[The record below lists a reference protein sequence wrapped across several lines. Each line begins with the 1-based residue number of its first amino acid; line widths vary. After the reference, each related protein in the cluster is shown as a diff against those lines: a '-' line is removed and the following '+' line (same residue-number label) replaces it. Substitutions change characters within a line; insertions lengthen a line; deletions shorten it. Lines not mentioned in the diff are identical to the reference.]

1 MLSAAT
7 FTCRYCSRA
16 FTSEPGRRSHV
27 QQNAACRQTMLEA
40 ETSSSS
46 KNPKH
51 HHGEESISE
60 TEDAEMS
67 DLQDDRSPSPHHN
80 AHEVPIF
87 PPENLNSPIPSN
99 ASVSEVTIEEV
110 EDIDAP
116 GQSSGEGEMSE
127 EGVGFEFIE
136 DYPAEAGTPGPG
148 RRKKTPFEKLKRAQR
163 EENQEPWSPFAN
175 EEEWELARWL
185 MTAGVSQARVDEFL
199 KLSIVS
205 AIVQTQ
211 PSLLMQFSK
220 DTKVYQAIVSQQTST
235 LGKNRCSA

>member
-1 MLSAAT
+1 
-7 FTCRYCSRA
+7 
-16 FTSEPGRRSHV
+16 
-27 QQNAACRQTMLEA
+27 MLEA

-67 DLQDDRSPSPHHN
+67 DLQDDRSPSPHHD

-116 GQSSGEGEMSE
+116 GLVLRQLWLHSGFSREPTSANML
-127 EGVGFEFIE
+127 
-136 DYPAEAGTPGPG
+136 AE
-148 RRKKTPFEKLKRAQR
+148 L
-163 EENQEPWSPFAN
+163 SHI
-175 EEEWELARWL
+175 WL
-185 MTAGVSQARVDEFL
+185 
-199 KLSIVS
+199 
-205 AIVQTQ
+205 
-211 PSLLMQFSK
+211 
-220 DTKVYQAIVSQQTST
+220 
-235 LGKNRCSA
+235 

>member
-1 MLSAAT
+1 M
-7 FTCRYCSRA
+7 CSRTPHVGKQCWRLKQVHHQRIRSTITGKNQ
-16 FTSEPGRRSHV
+16 FQKQKMLRCRTYKMIDRRAHI
-27 QQNAACRQTMLEA
+27 TMHMKSLF
-40 ETSSSS
+40 
-46 KNPKH
+46 
-51 HHGEESISE
+51 
-60 TEDAEMS
+60 
-67 DLQDDRSPSPHHN
+67 
-80 AHEVPIF
+80 F

-148 RRKKTPFEKLKRAQR
+148 RRKKMPFEKLKRAQR

-220 DTKVYQAIVSQQTST
+220 DTKAYQAIVSQQTST